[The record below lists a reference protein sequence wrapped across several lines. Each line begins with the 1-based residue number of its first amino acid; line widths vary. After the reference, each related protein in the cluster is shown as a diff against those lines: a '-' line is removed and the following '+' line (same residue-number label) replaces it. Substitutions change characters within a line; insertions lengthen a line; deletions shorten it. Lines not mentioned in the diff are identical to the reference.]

1 MDRRAQHPFRLPLD
15 GGWDRSELR
24 TGAGAAH
31 MTRQLSSVCRFRDL
45 LGIHGDRKALVV
57 VEINR
62 CLPGLDGAYVPHKID
77 VNDDVLPLLP
87 ASNRHLYESS
97 HKRFSLIAETQDV
110 IGFIPIC
117 REGRVRS
124 EAAQ

>member
-1 MDRRAQHPFRLPLD
+1 
-15 GGWDRSELR
+15 
-24 TGAGAAH
+24 

-110 IGFIPIC
+110 IGFTLQRIPSRHDILQD
-117 REGRVRS
+117 EPGRVVGRN
-124 EAAQ
+124 AR